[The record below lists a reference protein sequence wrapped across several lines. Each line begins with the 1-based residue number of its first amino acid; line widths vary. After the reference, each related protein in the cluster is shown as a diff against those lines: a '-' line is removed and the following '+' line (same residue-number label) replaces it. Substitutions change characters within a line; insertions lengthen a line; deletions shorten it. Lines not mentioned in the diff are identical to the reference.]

1 MIRINLLPIKQL
13 EAEVTRRREVTI
25 GAAVLGIALLALGS
39 LHLLQSFQ
47 LSGLETELAQLRGE
61 IQALNTKIKEI
72 GDLQNKIKEARGKN
86 KIIDDLKKKKSG
98 PVLVMENL
106 ANATPATL
114 WLTDLKESG
123 GSLALSG
130 LAIDNKTVADFISG
144 LEASKHF
151 KSVELIETTE
161 GVGPTAG
168 FKKFAIKTGVLYQA
182 PEAPPPEP
190 KTKTTPAAKK
200 EENKG

>member
-13 EAEVTRRREVTI
+13 KAEVTRRREIFI
-25 GAAVLGIALLALGS
+25 GAAALGITLLVLGS
-39 LHLLQSFQ
+39 MHLLQSFQ
-47 LSGLETELAQLRGE
+47 LSSLETELAQLRGE
-61 IQALNTKIKEI
+61 LQALNTKIKEL

-130 LAIDNKTVADFISG
+130 LAVDNKTVADFMTA

-161 GVGPTAG
+161 GVGPTVG
-168 FKKFAIKTGVLYQA
+168 FKKFAIKTGVLYQP
-182 PEAPPPEP
+182 PEAPSPET
-190 KTKTTPAAKK
+190 KSKTTPATKK
-200 EENKG
+200 EEKKG

>member
-1 MIRINLLPIKQL
+1 MIRINLLPIKQR
-13 EAEVTRRREVTI
+13 EAAVTRRREIAI
-25 GAAVLGIALLALGS
+25 GAVVLGIALLALAS
-39 LHLLQSFQ
+39 MHLLQSFQ
-47 LSGLETELAQLRGE
+47 LLGLETELAQLRGE
-61 IQALNTKIKEI
+61 LQALNTKIKEM
-72 GDLQNKIKEARGKN
+72 GDLQNKIKDARGKN

-130 LAIDNKTVADFISG
+130 LAVDNKTVADFISG

-161 GVGPTAG
+161 GAGPTAG
-168 FKKFAIKTGVLYQA
+168 FKKFAIKTAVLYQS
-182 PEAPPPEP
+182 PEAAPPET
-190 KTKTTPAAKK
+190 KTKATPAAKK
-200 EENKG
+200 EEKKG

>member
-1 MIRINLLPIKQL
+1 MIRINLLPIKQR
-13 EAEVTRRREVTI
+13 EAEIARRREVTL
-25 GAAVLGIALLALGS
+25 GAVILAAALLAIGAV
-39 LHLLQSFQ
+39 HLLQVFQ

-61 IQALNTKIKEI
+61 LQALNVKIKEL

-106 ANATPATL
+106 AHAAPATL
-114 WLTDLKESG
+114 WLTDLKESS
-123 GSLALSG
+123 GSLSLSG
-130 LAIDNKTVADFISG
+130 LAVDDKTVADFING

-151 KSVELIETTE
+151 KGVELIETAE

-168 FKKFAIKTGVLYQA
+168 FKKFAIKTAVLYQA
-182 PEAPPPEP
+182 VEAAPPE
-190 KTKTTPAAKK
+190 TKTPAPTKK
-200 EENKG
+200 EEKKG